1 MIFNLHN
8 SHIAVLTVL
17 SSVIQI
23 KKKLPSFP
31 AEEKSVSDFTSED
44 KEIEYSPVTLAFTY
58 DIPKGRLISEKK
70 SLWLKSLKSKRY
82 QIYPKVGKLSEIKPP
97 LIVHRIF

>member
-31 AEEKSVSDFTSED
+31 AEEKYVSDFTSED
-44 KEIEYSPVTLAFTY
+44 KEIVYSPVTLAFAY
-58 DIPKGRLISEKK
+58 DISKGRLISERKFTLTQIPQKSVK
-70 SLWLKSLKSKRY
+70 SLS
-82 QIYPKVGKLSEIKPP
+82 
-97 LIVHRIF
+97 

>member
-31 AEEKSVSDFTSED
+31 AEEKYVSDFTSED
-44 KEIEYSPVTLAFTY
+44 KEIVYSPATLAFAY
-58 DIPKGRLISEKK
+58 DISKGTLISESFPNLDPISKK
-70 SLWLKSLKSKRY
+70 RC
-82 QIYPKVGKLSEIKPP
+82 QITILT
-97 LIVHRIF
+97 IFFLGG

>member
-44 KEIEYSPVTLAFTY
+44 KEIVYSPV
-58 DIPKGRLISEKK
+58 R
-70 SLWLKSLKSKRY
+70 
-82 QIYPKVGKLSEIKPP
+82 
-97 LIVHRIF
+97 H

>member
-1 MIFNLHN
+1 MMIFNLHN

-44 KEIEYSPVTLAFTY
+44 KEIEYSPVTLAFGY
-58 DIPKGRLISEKK
+58 DTSKGRLISEKFHFDSNLQK
-70 SLWLKSLKSKRY
+70 KVLSHCPEHLKRRWS
-82 QIYPKVGKLSEIKPP
+82 G
-97 LIVHRIF
+97 

>member
-44 KEIEYSPVTLAFTY
+44 KEIVYSPVTLAFAY
-58 DIPKGRLISEKK
+58 DIQVILFEVDCAISYTDLHELFCHFI
-70 SLWLKSLKSKRY
+70 S
-82 QIYPKVGKLSEIKPP
+82 
-97 LIVHRIF
+97 